1 MGLLKTSSHGILT
14 SRMDCCIFVGTINR
28 NQIQNLMKSFYKVI
42 CLTLLLG
49 GVSMALHAN
58 KWRVNNVVGLYASF
72 TSPQIAHDATEV
84 LAGDTLYIEGSAAS
98 YGDLTLT
105 KSLVLIGPGYFLAEN
120 DSTQA
125 NWLSATL
132 SSLTVSTGAENSVIT
147 GITVS
152 NSTYLQCNNL
162 LLKRNYLNAVF
173 IGGTGIGSNI
183 FLQQSYL
190 NSLRVYTGSQNL
202 NISNN
207 FFSSYSVWD
216 YCLQMD
222 DGSSG
227 IVNNNIFN
235 SNVYVYNSEIRNNIH
250 TSNASSSSQ
259 GFFYYGTCVVSNNI
273 SAGPIQ
279 PCGGNGN
286 QCYVDMSTVFLYAGS
301 SDGQFMLKPGS
312 PAIGA
317 GYGGV
322 DCGIFGGIDPYV
334 LSGIPT
340 VPAIWLLDVNG
351 SSVSLKA
358 LSH

>member
-1 MGLLKTSSHGILT
+1 
-14 SRMDCCIFVGTINR
+14 
-28 NQIQNLMKSFYKVI
+28 MKSFYKVL
-42 CLTLLLG
+42 CLTLLIS
-49 GVSMALHAN
+49 GVSLALHAN
-58 KWRVNNVVGLYASF
+58 KWRVNNIVGLYANY
-72 TSPQIAHDATEV
+72 TNPQLAHDATEV

-105 KSLVLIGPGYFLAEN
+105 KQLVLIGPGYFLAEN

-132 SSLTVSTGAENSVIT
+132 SSLTVAPGAENSVIT
-147 GITVS
+147 GMTVS
-152 NSTYLQCNNL
+152 NTTYLQCNSL
-162 LLKRNYLNAVF
+162 LLKRNYLNMVY

-190 NSLRVYTGSQNL
+190 KSLRAYAGCQNL
-202 NISNN
+202 TITNN
-207 FFSSYSVWD
+207 FFSSYAAWG

-222 DGSSG
+222 DGTSG

-235 SNVYVYNSEIRNNIH
+235 TNVFIYNCEIRNNIH
-250 TSNASSSSQ
+250 TAPGGTARE
-259 GFFYYGTCVVSNNI
+259 GFSYYGSCVVSNNI
-273 SAGPIQ
+273 SATIIS
-279 PCGGNGN
+279 PCDDNGN
-286 QCYVDMSTVFLYAGS
+286 QCYIDMNAVFVYAGS
-301 SDGQFMLKPGS
+301 SDGQFKLKPGS

-322 DCGIFGGIDPYV
+322 DCGIFGGNDPYV

-351 SSVSLKA
+351 SSVNLKA